1 MNLRE
6 SVPELRQRLRVQRS
20 GLSTATRQQA
30 ALAVAEVLRQWPAFG
45 AAARIAAYWACGGEL
60 DPVPALDDV
69 VAAGRAIY
77 LPVLAEDGSGALH
90 FAPYQAGMP
99 LRRNR
104 FGIPEPDVQP
114 AELLAP
120 AQLDLV
126 LTPLLAFDRTG
137 TRLGM
142 GGGFYDRSF
151 AFLRDPRY
159 RGPRPCLLGVGYAFQ
174 QVENLARQP
183 WDVPLSAVVTE
194 QGLTVFNT
202 EEGAHD
208 ELLAAEIGTAQL

>member
-1 MNLRE
+1 MSSRE
-6 SVPELRQRLRVQRS
+6 SVFELRQRLRVQRS
-20 GLSTATRQQA
+20 GLSAAIRQQA
-30 ALAVAEVLRQWPAFG
+30 ALAVAEGLRQWPVFG

-60 DPVPALDDV
+60 DPVPALYDV

-77 LPVLAEDGSGALH
+77 LPVLAEDSSDALH

-114 AELLAP
+114 AALLAP
-120 AQLDLV
+120 AQLGLV

-151 AFLRDPRY
+151 AFLRDPHY

-174 QVENLARQP
+174 QLENLARQP
-183 WDVPLSAVVTE
+183 WDVPLHAVVTE

-202 EEGAHD
+202 EEGAYD
-208 ELLAAEIGTAQL
+208 GLLAAEVGTAQL